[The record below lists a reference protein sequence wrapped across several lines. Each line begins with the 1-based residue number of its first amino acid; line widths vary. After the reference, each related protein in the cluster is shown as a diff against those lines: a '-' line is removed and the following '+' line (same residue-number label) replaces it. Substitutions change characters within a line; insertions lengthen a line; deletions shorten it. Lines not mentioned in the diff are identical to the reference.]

1 MNRLYTLLALLALFL
16 SASAQRFFHLASEQV
31 SVDTVLPHF
40 CYTIPLP
47 DNYRDSVYT
56 ATVVYPEF
64 IDMTPTDIAN
74 YRRLSADSLPALP
87 EVDRQ
92 VLLDRG
98 NYCIVEPL
106 TGDFELDYGRL
117 NQNDIVIVT
126 DERLYEGK
134 LIN

>member
-1 MNRLYTLLALLALFL
+1 M
-16 SASAQRFFHLASEQV
+16 
-31 SVDTVLPHF
+31 
-40 CYTIPLP
+40 
-47 DNYRDSVYT
+47 
-56 ATVVYPEF
+56 
-64 IDMTPTDIAN
+64 
-74 YRRLSADSLPALP
+74 
-87 EVDRQ
+87 
-92 VLLDRG
+92 LLDRG